1 MKRYVA
7 MTAVC
12 LLAGCTPT
20 PKETATLRGIDW
32 NLLEIDGKAIS
43 TSPDQQP
50 TLLLDNEGGHAAG
63 SGGCNSYNAAFTQ
76 DETTLRLSPA
86 MASKR
91 GCAAEVNQLEMAFFQ
106 ALSKV
111 ASQRIN
117 EGQLL
122 LLDGEGKVL
131 MRLGAKQ

>member
-7 MTAVC
+7 MAAGC
-12 LLAGCTPT
+12 LLVGCVSA
-20 PKETATLRGIDW
+20 PKEAATLLGIDW
-32 NLLEIDGKAIS
+32 KLLEVDGKPI
-43 TSPDQQP
+43 TTNPDQQP
-50 TLLLDNEGGHAAG
+50 TLLLDSEGGHAAG

-111 ASQRIN
+111 ASQRIDK
-117 EGQLL
+117 GQLL
-122 LLDGEGKVL
+122 LLDGEGKLL